1 MTSDIYDQMRKE
13 MCYLFY
19 ITSKEVANRFN
30 KYLKQYDISFPNYI
44 VLLYIENEVPVYI
57 KTLCD
62 ELYLDSGTIS
72 PIIKRLEKKDLI
84 RRLRTED
91 DERRVKVMLTT
102 KGIKLKE
109 EFSKISEDVIQQF
122 DMEKEDS
129 LAYYQIFKKRLP
141 RGIFTLKIKIR
152 NLKYTNYI

>member
-1 MTSDIYDQMRKE
+1 MTTDIYDQMRKE

-30 KYLKQYDISFPNYI
+30 KYLKRYDISFPNYI
-44 VLLYIENEVPVYI
+44 VLLYIENETPIYI

-72 PIIKRLEKKDLI
+72 PIIKRLEKKELI

-109 EFSKISEDVIQQF
+109 EFSKISEEVIQQF

-129 LAYYQIFKKRLP
+129 LAYYQI
-141 RGIFTLKIKIR
+141 LKTFAEKNI
-152 NLKYTNYI
+152 

>member
-1 MTSDIYDQMRKE
+1 MASDANDQIRKE

-19 ITSKEVANRFN
+19 ITSKEVVNRFN
-30 KYLKQYDISFPNYI
+30 RYLKQYDISFPNYI
-44 VLLYIENEVPVYI
+44 VLLYIENDKNVYI

-84 RRLRTED
+84 NRIRTEE
-91 DERRVKVMLTT
+91 DERRVKVRLTE
-102 KGIKLKE
+102 KGLKLKE

-122 DMEKEDS
+122 DMEGEES
-129 LAYYQIFKKRLP
+129 VTYYQILKAFAEKNVFKKNE
-141 RGIFTLKIKIR
+141 GF
-152 NLKYTNYI
+152 

>member
-1 MTSDIYDQMRKE
+1 MTTDIYDQMRKE

-30 KYLKQYDISFPNYI
+30 KYLKRYDISFPNYI
-44 VLLYIENEVPVYI
+44 VLLYIENETPIYI

-72 PIIKRLEKKDLI
+72 PIIKRLEKKELI

-109 EFSKISEDVIQQF
+109 EFSKISEEVIQQF

-129 LAYYQIFKKRLP
+129 LAYYQI
-141 RGIFTLKIKIR
+141 LKTFAEKNIYAKSE
-152 NLKYTNYI
+152 

>member
-62 ELYLDSGTIS
+62 ELCLDSGTIS

-129 LAYYQIFKKRLP
+129 LAYYQILKTFAERNIYTKDKNKKS
-141 RGIFTLKIKIR
+141 
-152 NLKYTNYI
+152 

>member
-1 MTSDIYDQMRKE
+1 MTTDIYDQMRKE

-30 KYLKQYDISFPNYI
+30 KYLKRYDISFPNYI
-44 VLLYIENEVPVYI
+44 VLLYIENETPIYI

-72 PIIKRLEKKDLI
+72 PIIKRLEKKELI

-109 EFSKISEDVIQQF
+109 EFSKISEEVIQQF

-129 LAYYQIFKKRLP
+129 LAYYQI
-141 RGIFTLKIKIR
+141 LKTFAEKNI
-152 NLKYTNYI
+152 YA

>member
-1 MTSDIYDQMRKE
+1 MTTDIYDQMRKE

-19 ITSKEVANRFN
+19 ITSKEIVNRFN
-30 KYLKQYDISFPNYI
+30 KYLKRYDISFPNYI
-44 VLLYIENEVPVYI
+44 VLLYIENEIPVYI

-72 PIIKRLEKKDLI
+72 PIIKRLEKKELI

-91 DERRVKVMLTT
+91 DERRVKVMLTK

-109 EFSKISEDVIQQF
+109 EFSKISEEVIQQF

-129 LAYYQIFKKRLP
+129 LAYYRILRTFAEKN
-141 RGIFTLKIKIR
+141 I
-152 NLKYTNYI
+152 YTKDESEQP

>member
-1 MTSDIYDQMRKE
+1 MTTDIYDQMRKE

-19 ITSKEVANRFN
+19 ITSKDIVNRFN
-30 KYLKQYDISFPNYI
+30 KYLKRYDISFPNYI
-44 VLLYIENEVPVYI
+44 VLLYIENEIPVYI

-72 PIIKRLEKKDLI
+72 PIIKRLEKKELI

-109 EFSKISEDVIQQF
+109 EFSKISEEVIQQF

-129 LAYYQIFKKRLP
+129 LAYYRILRTFAEKN
-141 RGIFTLKIKIR
+141 I
-152 NLKYTNYI
+152 YTKDESEQL

>member
-1 MTSDIYDQMRKE
+1 MASDTNDQIRKE

-19 ITSKEVANRFN
+19 ITSKEVVNRFN
-30 KYLKQYDISFPNYI
+30 RYLKQYDISFPNYI
-44 VLLYIENEVPVYI
+44 VLLYIENDKNVYI

-84 RRLRTED
+84 NRIRTEE
-91 DERRVKVMLTT
+91 DERRVKVRLTE
-102 KGIKLKE
+102 KGLKLKE

-122 DMEKEDS
+122 DMEGEES
-129 LAYYQIFKKRLP
+129 VTYYQILKAFADKNVFKKNEDL
-141 RGIFTLKIKIR
+141 
-152 NLKYTNYI
+152 

>member
-1 MTSDIYDQMRKE
+1 MTTDMYDQMRKE

-19 ITSKEVANRFN
+19 ITSKDIVNRFN
-30 KYLKQYDISFPNYI
+30 KYLKRYDISFPNYI
-44 VLLYIENEVPVYI
+44 VLLYIENEIPVYI

-72 PIIKRLEKKDLI
+72 PIIKRLEKKELI

-109 EFSKISEDVIQQF
+109 EFSEISEEVIQQF

-129 LAYYQIFKKRLP
+129 LAYYRILRTFAEKN
-141 RGIFTLKIKIR
+141 I
-152 NLKYTNYI
+152 YTKDESEQL

>member
-1 MTSDIYDQMRKE
+1 MTTDMYDQMRKE

-19 ITSKEVANRFN
+19 ITSKDIVNRFN
-30 KYLKQYDISFPNYI
+30 KYLKRYDISFPNYI
-44 VLLYIENEVPVYI
+44 VLLYIENEIPVYI

-72 PIIKRLEKKDLI
+72 PIIKKLEKKELI

-109 EFSKISEDVIQQF
+109 EFSKISEEVIQQF

-129 LAYYQIFKKRLP
+129 LAYYRILRTFAEKN
-141 RGIFTLKIKIR
+141 I
-152 NLKYTNYI
+152 YTKDESEQL

>member
-1 MTSDIYDQMRKE
+1 MASDTNDQIRKE

-30 KYLKQYDISFPNYI
+30 RYLKQYDISFPNYI
-44 VLLYIENEVPVYI
+44 VLLYIENDKNVYI

-72 PIIKRLEKKDLI
+72 PIIKRLEKKELI
-84 RRLRTED
+84 NRIRTEE
-91 DERRVKVMLTT
+91 DERRVKVRLTE
-102 KGIKLKE
+102 KGLKLKE

-122 DMEKEDS
+122 DMEGEES
-129 LAYYQIFKKRLP
+129 VTYYQILKAFAEKNVFKKNEDL
-141 RGIFTLKIKIR
+141 
-152 NLKYTNYI
+152 

>member
-129 LAYYQIFKKRLP
+129 LAYYQI
-141 RGIFTLKIKIR
+141 LKTFAER
-152 NLKYTNYI
+152 NIYT

>member
-1 MTSDIYDQMRKE
+1 
-13 MCYLFY
+13 
-19 ITSKEVANRFN
+19 
-30 KYLKQYDISFPNYI
+30 
-44 VLLYIENEVPVYI
+44 
-57 KTLCD
+57 
-62 ELYLDSGTIS
+62 
-72 PIIKRLEKKDLI
+72 LI

-129 LAYYQIFKKRLP
+129 LAYYQILKTFAERNIYTKDKNKKS
-141 RGIFTLKIKIR
+141 
-152 NLKYTNYI
+152 

>member
-1 MTSDIYDQMRKE
+1 MTTDIYDQMRKE

-19 ITSKEVANRFN
+19 ITSKEIVNRFN
-30 KYLKQYDISFPNYI
+30 KYLKRYDISFPNYI
-44 VLLYIENEVPVYI
+44 VLLYIENEIPVYI

-62 ELYLDSGTIS
+62 ELYLDSETIS
-72 PIIKRLEKKDLI
+72 PIIKRLEKKELI

-109 EFSKISEDVIQQF
+109 EFSKISEEVIQQF

-129 LAYYQIFKKRLP
+129 LAYYRILRTFAEKN
-141 RGIFTLKIKIR
+141 I
-152 NLKYTNYI
+152 YTKDESEQP

>member
-1 MTSDIYDQMRKE
+1 MTIDIYDQMRKE

-19 ITSKEVANRFN
+19 ITSKEVVNRFN
-30 KYLKQYDISFPNYI
+30 KYLKRYDISFPNYI
-44 VLLYIENEVPVYI
+44 VLLYIENETPIYI
-57 KTLCD
+57 KTLCN

-72 PIIKRLEKKDLI
+72 PIIKRLEKKELI

-109 EFSKISEDVIQQF
+109 EFSKISEEVIQQF

-129 LAYYQIFKKRLP
+129 LAYYQI
-141 RGIFTLKIKIR
+141 LKTFAEKNIYSKNDNR
-152 NLKYTNYI
+152 KD

>member
-1 MTSDIYDQMRKE
+1 M
-13 MCYLFY
+13 
-19 ITSKEVANRFN
+19 
-30 KYLKQYDISFPNYI
+30 
-44 VLLYIENEVPVYI
+44 
-57 KTLCD
+57 CD

-72 PIIKRLEKKDLI
+72 PIIKRLEKKELI

-109 EFSKISEDVIQQF
+109 EFSKISEEVIQQF

-129 LAYYQIFKKRLP
+129 LAYYRILRTFAEKN
-141 RGIFTLKIKIR
+141 I
-152 NLKYTNYI
+152 YTKDESEQP

>member
-1 MTSDIYDQMRKE
+1 MTTDIYDQMRKE

-84 RRLRTED
+84 RRIRTED

-129 LAYYQIFKKRLP
+129 LAYYQILKTFAERNIYTKDKNKKS
-141 RGIFTLKIKIR
+141 
-152 NLKYTNYI
+152 

>member
-1 MTSDIYDQMRKE
+1 MTTDIYDQMRKE

-19 ITSKEVANRFN
+19 ITSKEIVNRFN
-30 KYLKQYDISFPNYI
+30 KYLRRYDISFPNYI
-44 VLLYIENEVPVYI
+44 VLLYIENEIPVYI

-72 PIIKRLEKKDLI
+72 PIIKRLEKKELI

-109 EFSKISEDVIQQF
+109 EFSKISEEVIQQF

-129 LAYYQIFKKRLP
+129 LAYYRILRTFAEKN
-141 RGIFTLKIKIR
+141 I
-152 NLKYTNYI
+152 YTKDESEQP

>member
-1 MTSDIYDQMRKE
+1 MTTDMYDQMRKE

-19 ITSKEVANRFN
+19 ITSKDIVNRFN
-30 KYLKQYDISFPNYI
+30 KYLKRYDISFPNYI
-44 VLLYIENEVPVYI
+44 VLLYIENEIPVYI
-57 KTLCD
+57 KTLRD

-72 PIIKRLEKKDLI
+72 PIIKRLEKKELI

-109 EFSKISEDVIQQF
+109 EFSKISEEVIQQF

-129 LAYYQIFKKRLP
+129 LAYYRILRTFAEKN
-141 RGIFTLKIKIR
+141 I
-152 NLKYTNYI
+152 YTKDESEQL

>member
-1 MTSDIYDQMRKE
+1 MTTDMYDQMRKE

-19 ITSKEVANRFN
+19 ITSKDIVNRFN
-30 KYLKQYDISFPNYI
+30 KYLKRYDISFPNYI
-44 VLLYIENEVPVYI
+44 VLLYIENEIPVYI

-72 PIIKRLEKKDLI
+72 PIIKRLEKKELI

-109 EFSKISEDVIQQF
+109 EISKISEEVIQQF

-129 LAYYQIFKKRLP
+129 LAYYRILRTFAEKN
-141 RGIFTLKIKIR
+141 I
-152 NLKYTNYI
+152 YTKDESEQL

>member
-1 MTSDIYDQMRKE
+1 

-19 ITSKEVANRFN
+19 ITSKEIVNRFN
-30 KYLKQYDISFPNYI
+30 KYLRRYDISFPNYI
-44 VLLYIENEVPVYI
+44 VLLYIENEIPVYI

-72 PIIKRLEKKDLI
+72 PIIKRLEKKELI

-109 EFSKISEDVIQQF
+109 EFSKISEEVIQQF

-129 LAYYQIFKKRLP
+129 LAYYRILRTFAEKN
-141 RGIFTLKIKIR
+141 I
-152 NLKYTNYI
+152 YTKDESEQP

>member
-1 MTSDIYDQMRKE
+1 MTTDMYDQMRKE

-19 ITSKEVANRFN
+19 ITSKDIVNRFN
-30 KYLKQYDISFPNYI
+30 KYLKRYDISFPNYI
-44 VLLYIENEVPVYI
+44 VLLYIENEIPVYI

-72 PIIKRLEKKDLI
+72 PIIKRLEKKELI

-109 EFSKISEDVIQQF
+109 EFSKISEEVIQQF

-129 LAYYQIFKKRLP
+129 LAYYRILRTFAEKN
-141 RGIFTLKIKIR
+141 T
-152 NLKYTNYI
+152 YTKDESEQL

>member
-1 MTSDIYDQMRKE
+1 MTTDMYDQMRKE

-19 ITSKEVANRFN
+19 ITSKDIVNRFN
-30 KYLKQYDISFPNYI
+30 KYLKRYDISFSNYI
-44 VLLYIENEVPVYI
+44 VLLYIENEIPVYI

-72 PIIKRLEKKDLI
+72 PIIKRLEKKELI

-109 EFSKISEDVIQQF
+109 EFSKISEEVIQQF

-129 LAYYQIFKKRLP
+129 LAYYRILRTFAEKN
-141 RGIFTLKIKIR
+141 I
-152 NLKYTNYI
+152 YTKDESEQL